1 MSGKIVIKNA
11 LSINTAHEI
20 REAFLNADY
29 DRITQE
35 RRGYYSKEFFDPIK
49 EIPGHNE
56 IYTAEFYRSKF
67 LETSSLIIDVYEVH
81 IKPIIEKNLN
91 VVLKSHDLRVY
102 KMLEGG
108 HFRLHK
114 DDYLSNFGFI
124 WYLSR
129 EWKWD
134 WGGLLLDIDSAGAA
148 EVTIPEFNQLVIMNH
163 KNGLIPHCVTP
174 VTRHALEPR
183 WMLVGFLT

>member
-1 MSGKIVIKNA
+1 MNSKTVIKNA
-11 LSINTAHEI
+11 LSAGIAHEI

-29 DRITQE
+29 DRIIQE
-35 RRGYYSKEFFDPIK
+35 RRGYYSREFYNAQK
-49 EIPGHNE
+49 EIPGHDE
-56 IYTAEFYRSKF
+56 IYTAEFYRSKY
-67 LETSSLIIDVYEVH
+67 LETSSLIVDTYEDH

-114 DDYLSNFGFI
+114 DDYLANFGFI

-134 WGGLLLDIDSAGAA
+134 WGGLLLDINEIGNA
-148 EVTIPEFNQLVIMNH
+148 EVTVPEFNQLVIMNH
-163 KNGLIPHCVTP
+163 NNGLIPHCVTP
-174 VTRHALEPR
+174 VAKHALEPR
-183 WMLVGFLT
+183 LMLVGFLT